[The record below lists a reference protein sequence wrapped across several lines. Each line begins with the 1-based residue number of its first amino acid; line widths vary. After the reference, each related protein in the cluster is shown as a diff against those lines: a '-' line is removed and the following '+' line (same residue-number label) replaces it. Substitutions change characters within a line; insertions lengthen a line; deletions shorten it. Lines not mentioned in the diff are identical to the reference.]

1 MKLPLMFQRKKI
13 VTFHLR
19 SGVALSTRCR
29 ELTIRKDHDQS
40 LSSYSF
46 AGSDGNLFYVR
57 LDDISAIT
65 VE

>member
-1 MKLPLMFQRKKI
+1 MKLPQFLLRKKL

-46 AGSDGNLFYVR
+46 TGGDGNLFYVR

-65 VE
+65 VD